1 MVRKIVLSLDSFKAT
16 PVGDI
21 DDDDDDDDDD
31 DEDDDIHLPLTTK
44 IINLV
49 FENNCFPDVLKL
61 AEVMPSF

>member
-31 DEDDDIHLPLTTK
+31 DIHLPLTTK

-61 AEVMPSF
+61 AEIMPSF